1 MARNAIKPAASGG
14 APSTRLVRPTGRRRG
29 SVLIIV
35 MITLLFAATALIAF
49 MDKATNDLAVDHR
62 AIIARDL
69 RVEAYSA
76 LETTLAVLNDFS
88 LADNGLHSPAEGW
101 TDPLGFAG
109 YTPSE
114 GRTVDV
120 AFEDESGKISLPH
133 ATADTL
139 SRLFQSWNVAQPD
152 ADALADALMGWM
164 QHEHVYSTSITPDYD
179 QSATPYDP
187 PGRPLRSY
195 SELAAIDK
203 VRDFFYDANGRP
215 NDYYLRFVAAVSLY
229 DFSKSNINGATT
241 DTLTALGQYDPTQQG
256 QLSDYLNGKN
266 KFQNQGPGY
275 FQDPNQAQSIA
286 GPGGNITAFG
296 TTISALRITITVHD
310 GNSQFKLSA
319 VIAPLSGGAKPVT
332 QTATS
337 ASPKTSTSTA
347 QSVSQAQS
355 APNTNQANA
364 TSTRAGQTATSQNLQ
379 YPFKL
384 LEISENDEIP
394 PPPPPPPENGT
405 S

>member
-1 MARNAIKPAASGG
+1 MIRHAP
-14 APSTRLVRPTGRRRG
+14 PSTATGHRPTDNPTGAKARSRG

-62 AIIARDL
+62 AVIARDL
-69 RVEAYSA
+69 RIEAYSA

-88 LADNGLHSPAEGW
+88 QADNGLHSPAEGW

-114 GRTVDV
+114 DRTIDV

-139 SRLFQSWNVAQPD
+139 SRLFQSWNVPQID
-152 ADALADALMGWM
+152 ADTLADALMGWM
-164 QHEHVYSTSITPDYD
+164 QHEHVYSSSLTPDYD
-179 QSATPYDP
+179 QSAIPYDP

-215 NDYYLRFVAAVSLY
+215 NDYYLRFAAAVSLY
-229 DFSKSNINGATT
+229 DFSKSNINGANS

-256 QLSDYLNGKN
+256 QLSDYLSGKG

-275 FQDPNQAQSIA
+275 FQDPNQAQSIV
-286 GPGGNITAFG
+286 GQGGNVTAFG

-310 GNSQFKLSA
+310 GKTQFKLSA
-319 VIAPLSGGAKPVT
+319 VIAPQNGGAKAVT

-347 QSVSQAQS
+347 QSVSQTQS

-364 TSTRAGQTATSQNLQ
+364 TTTRTGQTAASQNLQ

-384 LEISENDEIP
+384 LEIRENDEIP

-405 S
+405 I